1 MDFFTKKL
9 AYVWLRFSESAVN
22 CIVFFYSILFS
33 KKIKTNQVKSIGA
46 YWYYPPDLTGSNL
59 RLGGWKEYYERD
71 GFIYENLHILS
82 FKDWS
87 NVKKSNSWT
96 KKYNYF
102 AKILW
107 QRLPQLLKAHKYDVI
122 WVDRSLIPFYPRKTA
137 FLEKRLKKVVSKM
150 VVDSTDGGDFQS
162 NPTLMKGVFEAA
174 DELTVGYK
182 YLKEHYGKSY
192 KVTQVF
198 WTIPQDNYIIKTEYS
213 FDKELPTIGWM
224 GSPGNFEHVKG
235 LIPILNEVY
244 NEIPFV
250 FKYICREDMG
260 SFLKEI
266 KREQHFFG
274 ADYYSILGQFDIG
287 ICPFLE
293 VNLRTQGKIAMKH
306 QEFLLMGVP
315 QICSN
320 VAISEFV
327 EHEKDVLIANNMED
341 WKNNLVRLLKEESV
355 RKELGINSRELF
367 LKYYQ
372 YEGQYPILKQ
382 VLTQNK

>member
-1 MDFFTKKL
+1 MDFFFRKL
-9 AYVWLRFSESAVN
+9 AYFWLRFSELTVVS
-22 CIVFFYSILFS
+22 IVFFYSILFS
-33 KKIKTNQVKSIGA
+33 KRNKTNQVKSIGA

-59 RLGGWKEYYERD
+59 RLGGWKEYFERD
-71 GFIYENLHILS
+71 GFVYENLHVLS

-150 VVDSTDGGDFQS
+150 VVDSTDGGDFQA

-198 WTIPQDNYIIKTEYS
+198 WTIPQENYIIKTDYS
-213 FDKELPTIGWM
+213 FNKELPIIGWM

-260 SFLKEI
+260 SLLKEV
-266 KREQHFFG
+266 KSEQHFFG
-274 ADYYSILGQFDIG
+274 DDYYSILGQFDIG

-327 EHEKDVLIANNMED
+327 EHEKDVLIANDLKE
-341 WKNNLVRLLKEESV
+341 WKNNLLRLLKEESF